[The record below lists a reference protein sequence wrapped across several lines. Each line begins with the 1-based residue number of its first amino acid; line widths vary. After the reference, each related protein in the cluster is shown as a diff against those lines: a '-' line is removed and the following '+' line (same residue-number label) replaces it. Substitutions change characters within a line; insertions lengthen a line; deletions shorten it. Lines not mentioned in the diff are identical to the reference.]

1 MLGAES
7 PGSPISSSEGNKM
20 AKKTT
25 LTTKRF
31 GVRYGRTVKQ
41 KLAKIEESAK
51 KSYKCP
57 YCAASRVK
65 KKAAGI
71 WECSKCGKI
80 YTAKAYSAY
89 YGAKK

>member
-1 MLGAES
+1 
-7 PGSPISSSEGNKM
+7 M
-20 AKKTT
+20 ASKTN

-51 KSYKCP
+51 AKYKCP
-57 YCAASRVK
+57 YCAAPKVV

-71 WECSKCGKI
+71 WECKKCEKVFASK
-80 YTAKAYSAY
+80 AFSADFS
-89 YGAKK
+89 AKKN